1 MKSPKSEICFLF
13 SGKGTENRQVGIGEE
28 KYLQKYPDP
37 VLDFPYI
44 LIFVPESKPHT
55 IMIRLNVFIKVDES
69 RREAV
74 IETAK
79 KLVASSLEDKGC
91 IAYDIFASQTRP
103 DVLMICETWSDAAAL
118 DVHQKSAH
126 FTTLVPEIESMAQM
140 KIESFEF

>member
-1 MKSPKSEICFLF
+1 
-13 SGKGTENRQVGIGEE
+13 
-28 KYLQKYPDP
+28 
-37 VLDFPYI
+37 
-44 LIFVPESKPHT
+44 
-55 IMIRLNVFIKVDES
+55 MIRLNVFIKVDES

-74 IETAK
+74 IAK

>member
-1 MKSPKSEICFLF
+1 MCK
-13 SGKGTENRQVGIGEE
+13 
-28 KYLQKYPDP
+28 
-37 VLDFPYI
+37 
-44 LIFVPESKPHT
+44 FVPESKSHT
-55 IMIRLNVFIKVDES
+55 NMIRLNVFIKVDES

>member
-1 MKSPKSEICFLF
+1 
-13 SGKGTENRQVGIGEE
+13 
-28 KYLQKYPDP
+28 
-37 VLDFPYI
+37 
-44 LIFVPESKPHT
+44 
-55 IMIRLNVFIKVDES
+55 MIRLNVFIKVDES

-74 IETAK
+74 IEAAK

-91 IAYDIFASQTRP
+91 IAYDIFASQTRPDVLMICETWSDQTRP

>member
-1 MKSPKSEICFLF
+1 MVSCLTGLRILGCSE
-13 SGKGTENRQVGIGEE
+13 SG
-28 KYLQKYPDP
+28 LD
-37 VLDFPYI
+37 LDF
-44 LIFVPESKPHT
+44 LHDRCRNRRFMCKFVPESKPHT

-69 RREAV
+69 NREAV
-74 IETAK
+74 IEAAK

>member
-1 MKSPKSEICFLF
+1 MDCHFRFRVRAEIRIDH
-13 SGKGTENRQVGIGEE
+13 ENRQVGIGEE
-28 KYLQKYPDP
+28 KYLQKSPDP

-44 LIFVPESKPHT
+44 LIFVPESKSHT

>member
-1 MKSPKSEICFLF
+1 
-13 SGKGTENRQVGIGEE
+13 
-28 KYLQKYPDP
+28 
-37 VLDFPYI
+37 
-44 LIFVPESKPHT
+44 
-55 IMIRLNVFIKVDES
+55 MIRLNVFIKVDES

-74 IETAK
+74 IEAAK

-91 IAYDIFASQTRP
+91 IAYDIFASQTMP

>member
-1 MKSPKSEICFLF
+1 
-13 SGKGTENRQVGIGEE
+13 
-28 KYLQKYPDP
+28 
-37 VLDFPYI
+37 
-44 LIFVPESKPHT
+44 
-55 IMIRLNVFIKVDES
+55 MIRLNVFIKVDES
-69 RREAV
+69 NREAV
-74 IETAK
+74 IEAAK

-91 IAYDIFASQTRP
+91 IAYDIFASQTRPDVLMICEP